1 MFVAI
6 NPKYKQM
13 PNLIEIFEHSLPE
26 IVFEW
31 NDKETDAT
39 GWVVINSLRGGA
51 AGGGTRMRKGLNKD
65 EVVSL
70 AKTMEIKFTVSGP
83 QIGGAKSGINFDPQD
98 PRKVGVLKRWYKAI
112 LPLLKNYYGTG
123 GDLNVDELHEVIP
136 ITENLGLAHPQEGVV
151 NGYFN
156 IERSQNQKKI
166 ERLQYGVSKIVT
178 DKKYIPSG
186 TVRYKV
192 ADLITG
198 YGVAEAIKHYY
209 TIWGGSLKDKRA
221 IIQGWGN
228 VGAAAGFYLAQY
240 GVKIVGILNHNG
252 GFVNSEGF
260 NFEEIERLLSKKA
273 NLESEKSFLS
283 FEEVMKKSWSVGAE
297 IFIPAAGS
305 RMVEKSQMDT
315 MIQNGLEVVSCG
327 ANVPFNDKEIFMGPI
342 LSEIDNKVSIIP
354 DFIANCGMAR
364 VFSHLMENEEEITDE
379 ILFEDTSAIIKGAL
393 LKTFELCPN
402 GLKLTEN
409 SLNLAIL
416 KLQDNEEQ
424 GIESFNLNKNYAILS

>member
-1 MFVAI
+1 MS
-6 NPKYKQM
+6 K
-13 PNLIEIFEHSLPE
+13 LIEIFEHSSPE

-31 NDKETDAT
+31 NDKETEAK

-51 AGGGTRMRKGLNKD
+51 AGGGTRMRKGLNRD

-98 PRKVGVLKRWYKAI
+98 PRKSGVLTRWFKAI

-136 ITENLGLAHPQEGVV
+136 ITKSFGLAHPQEGVV
-151 NGYFN
+151 NGFFN
-156 IERSQNQKKI
+156 IERGQNQKKI

-178 DKKYIPSG
+178 DKKYTPSG
-186 TVRYKV
+186 IATYKV

-198 YGVAEAIKHYY
+198 YGVVEAIKHFYA
-209 TIWGGSLKDKRA
+209 IWGGNIEGKRA

-228 VGAAAGFYLAQY
+228 VGAAAGFYLAKY
-240 GVKIVGILNHNG
+240 GVKIVGIINHNG
-252 GFVNSEGF
+252 GFINTAGF
-260 NFEEIERLLSKKA
+260 NLEEIQHLLSKKA
-273 NLESEKSFLS
+273 NLESEMSFLS
-283 FEEVMKKSWSVGAE
+283 FEEAMEKTWSIGAE

-315 MIQNGLEVVSCG
+315 LIQNGLEVVSCG

-342 LSEIDNKVSIIP
+342 LSEIDSKVSIIP

-364 VFSHLMENEEEITDE
+364 VFAYLMENEGEITDE
-379 ILFEDTSAIIKGAL
+379 LLFEDTSDIIKGAL

-402 GLKLTEN
+402 GLNLTEN
-409 SLNLAIL
+409 SLNLAIQ
-416 KLQDNEEQ
+416 KLQKKEEKLV
-424 GIESFNLNKNYAILS
+424 EHFNF